1 MGSKSIYNTEGLKYN
16 LCDYNDTFIF
26 VKGDITVTA
35 SSVIPVAFKKYAPFT
50 KCITKIDGTTTNV
63 TAYLDLIMSMYS
75 LKQYSSNYFDTTDS
89 SWFYSKDEAIKKFE
103 EIRKLT
109 TVQCEDYN
117 VGCLLDYDYLK
128 NYYRLTAV
136 DLSRQKELDA
146 DPKAIQQIEFVGKL
160 NIAGSI
166 NTDGA
171 ESVFNLTIWEKLKK
185 TRSKSSQGSVT
196 VM

>member
-1 MGSKSIYNTEGLKYN
+1 MKQLRNLKK
-16 LCDYNDTFIF
+16 L
-26 VKGDITVTA
+26 
-35 SSVIPVAFKKYAPFT
+35 
-50 KCITKIDGTTTNV
+50 
-63 TAYLDLIMSMYS
+63 
-75 LKQYSSNYFDTTDS
+75 
-89 SWFYSKDEAIKKFE
+89 E

-109 TVQCEDYN
+109 TVQCEDYT
-117 VGCLLDYDYLK
+117 VRCSLDYEYLK

-160 NIAGSI
+160 NIVGGI
-166 NTDGA
+166 NTDRA
-171 ESVFNLTIWEKLKK
+171 ESVFNLTIWENFKK

>member
-1 MGSKSIYNTEGLKYN
+1 MKQLRNLKK
-16 LCDYNDTFIF
+16 L
-26 VKGDITVTA
+26 
-35 SSVIPVAFKKYAPFT
+35 
-50 KCITKIDGTTTNV
+50 
-63 TAYLDLIMSMYS
+63 
-75 LKQYSSNYFDTTDS
+75 
-89 SWFYSKDEAIKKFE
+89 E

-109 TVQCEDYN
+109 TVQCENYT

>member
-1 MGSKSIYNTEGLKYN
+1 MNETNISKFLTRKWNIVINNSKLNYDVGSKSIYNTEGLKSN

-35 SSVIPVAFKKYAPFT
+35 SSVIPVAFKKYAPFS

-103 EIRKLT
+103 EIRR
-109 TVQCEDYN
+109 N
-117 VGCLLDYDYLK
+117 
-128 NYYRLTAV
+128 
-136 DLSRQKELDA
+136 
-146 DPKAIQQIEFVGKL
+146 
-160 NIAGSI
+160 
-166 NTDGA
+166 
-171 ESVFNLTIWEKLKK
+171 
-185 TRSKSSQGSVT
+185 
-196 VM
+196 